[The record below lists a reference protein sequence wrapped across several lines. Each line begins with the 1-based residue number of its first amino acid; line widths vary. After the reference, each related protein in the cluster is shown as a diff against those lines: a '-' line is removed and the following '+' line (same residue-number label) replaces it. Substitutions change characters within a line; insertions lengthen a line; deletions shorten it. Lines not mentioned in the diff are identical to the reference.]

1 MPRQEVFLSE
11 ISNGRQVEVVKTYDR
26 QFAREVFDLMDAAA
40 KATLK
45 DSLIA
50 NGTFDSS
57 ELPDL
62 DGEELWEGIEEGSRE
77 DWQTFSYFVVG
88 EGKDAKADA
97 LFVCS
102 DWPTAEAFARSR
114 LIAFAD

>member
-1 MPRQEVFLSE
+1 MPKQELFFSE
-11 ISNGRQVEVVKTYDR
+11 IANGRQVEVVKTYDR
-26 QFAREVFDLMDAAA
+26 QFAREVFDLMDDGA
-40 KATLK
+40 KATLR

-57 ELPDL
+57 ELPDIDD
-62 DGEELWEGIEEGSRE
+62 DGLWEGIEEGSRE

-88 EGKDAKADA
+88 KGKDAAADA

-102 DWPTAEAFARSR
+102 DWPTAEAFARGKLSSST
-114 LIAFAD
+114 D